1 MKNKLLPCPL
11 CGGEATSKH
20 IQQPFPH
27 GNVGCKACGL
37 YIQWKVSPAG
47 AVAKWNR
54 RTAVKTGVFD
64 LEEIYPDCTV
74 QVLKNT
80 DTGETSVGWW
90 KNDSP
95 PAGMEDND
103 EQ

>member
-1 MKNKLLPCPL
+1 MNNLLNCPL
-11 CGGEATSKH
+11 CGETGQIKDV
-20 IQQPFPH
+20 H
-27 GNVGCKACGL
+27 GKFRSGWVGCPKCSL

-95 PAGMEDND
+95 PAGMEGKP
-103 EQ
+103 

>member
-1 MKNKLLPCPL
+1 MKAKLNQCPL

-27 GNVGCKACGL
+27 GWVGCKACQL

-47 AVAKWNR
+47 AVAKWNNR
-54 RTAVKTGVFD
+54 ANVKTYVFD
-64 LEEIYPDCTV
+64 TEEIIHDCTV
-74 QVLKNT
+74 QILRNSV
-80 DTGETSVGWW
+80 TGETSVGWW

-95 PAGMEDND
+95 PARMEGKG
-103 EQ
+103 